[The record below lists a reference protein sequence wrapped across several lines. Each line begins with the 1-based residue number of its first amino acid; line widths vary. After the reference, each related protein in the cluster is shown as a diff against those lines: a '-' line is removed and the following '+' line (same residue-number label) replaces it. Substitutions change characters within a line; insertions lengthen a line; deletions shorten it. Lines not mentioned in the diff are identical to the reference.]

1 MTEPMPPARVALTPA
16 AVAGSATVDAPAAAS
31 PVEDPRAVN
40 ATRDVWR
47 FALTVAQLG
56 ALLFVFREFRLE
68 ERAFLLLAA
77 LMFGGFAV
85 QYWLPF
91 AFRRPFVLGLSLAG
105 AYVLLEPLTATLLI
119 GVGLAIYGVLA
130 SPFPFGARMAGLAA
144 LALVLMYGR
153 STLGLGLPVQFWPV
167 FGAIFMFRLLIYV
180 YDLRHSRQRPT
191 LSEYLHYFF
200 LLPNYYFLLFPV
212 VDYQTFRASYYRR
225 DINEVAQRGVAWIAR
240 GAVQLLL
247 YRLIY
252 HLKPPTSA
260 PEAITSFATLA
271 TAMVTTYL
279 LYLRVSGQF
288 HIIVG
293 LLHLFGYDL
302 PETHRRYLLAHS
314 LTDFWRRINIYWKDF
329 MVKLVYFPLYFRL
342 RRKGD
347 VTAQVAATAAVF
359 VVTWLLHSYQW
370 FWLRGEWL
378 FTWPDTLFWAI
389 LGALVIVNVVV
400 ESKRRRKARV
410 SGWQGYAV
418 RGLQVAG
425 TFTLITT
432 LWFLWNASSLRVWLD
447 VMTYWRIG

>member
-1 MTEPMPPARVALTPA
+1 
-16 AVAGSATVDAPAAAS
+16 
-31 PVEDPRAVN
+31 
-40 ATRDVWR
+40 
-47 FALTVAQLG
+47 
-56 ALLFVFREFRLE
+56 
-68 ERAFLLLAA
+68 
-77 LMFGGFAV
+77 
-85 QYWLPF
+85 
-91 AFRRPFVLGLSLAG
+91 
-105 AYVLLEPLTATLLI
+105 
-119 GVGLAIYGVLA
+119 
-130 SPFPFGARMAGLAA
+130 
-144 LALVLMYGR
+144 
-153 STLGLGLPVQFWPV
+153 
-167 FGAIFMFRLLIYV
+167 
-180 YDLRHSRQRPT
+180 
-191 LSEYLHYFF
+191 
-200 LLPNYYFLLFPV
+200 
-212 VDYQTFRASYYRR
+212 
-225 DINEVAQRGVAWIAR
+225 
-240 GAVQLLL
+240 
-247 YRLIY
+247 
-252 HLKPPTSA
+252 
-260 PEAITSFATLA
+260 
-271 TAMVTTYL
+271 MVTTYL

-400 ESKRRRKARV
+400 ESKQRRKARV
-410 SGWQGYAV
+410 SGWQGHAR
-418 RGLQVAG
+418 RGVQVAG